1 MNISSQNIKAAS
13 SVKPKQNQSS
23 AVIMA
28 CVPLTAKVSKT
39 KKAVTPSYD
48 FVGIAG

>member
-1 MNISSQNIKAAS
+1 MNISSQNLKAAS
-13 SVKPKQNQSS
+13 SAKQNQKQSS
-23 AVIMA
+23 AVMMA
-28 CVPLTAKVSKT
+28 CVPTTVKVSKT